1 MFSEC
6 HCHLRSPS
14 ENATQQTIREAEKR
28 GVELV
33 LDAGIDIASSE
44 LAIQNA
50 STYPIVKACVGI
62 HPWNSDQYSGET
74 LDSLRT
80 LASKAHVV
88 AISEIGLDY
97 VGRRDRTGTYVN
109 DYADKSIQQNSFRGQ
124 LRLAKE
130 LQLPVVVHDR
140 TSTQEV
146 LDILHEEGNAE
157 TGAVIHGFS
166 KDYAYARRCMDMD
179 IYLSVG
185 LRQIVATGNE
195 ILREAVKQI
204 PLTWLLTETDTSD
217 PGGVLTVAER
227 VAELKR
233 TSVDEVGRVT
243 TQNLRRIIRKRQQ

>member
-166 KDYAYARRCMDMD
+166 KECIRQKMHGHGHLP
-179 IYLSVG
+179 LS
-185 LRQIVATGNE
+185 RPQTN
-195 ILREAVKQI
+195 
-204 PLTWLLTETDTSD
+204 S
-217 PGGVLTVAER
+217 
-227 VAELKR
+227 
-233 TSVDEVGRVT
+233 S
-243 TQNLRRIIRKRQQ
+243 NRKRDPSGGCQTDSSNMATDRDGHLRPRRSLNRG